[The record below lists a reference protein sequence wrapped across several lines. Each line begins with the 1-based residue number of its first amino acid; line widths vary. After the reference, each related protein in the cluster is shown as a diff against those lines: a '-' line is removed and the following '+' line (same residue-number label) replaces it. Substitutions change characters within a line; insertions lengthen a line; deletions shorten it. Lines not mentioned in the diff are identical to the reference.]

1 MTDHVRS
8 TDKAMMTVSFGC
20 DLIQPEI
27 LHNVL
32 ISDNINYDGKPDN
45 YSFIYNL
52 RIQAMD
58 IPHEPWYHFQM

>member
-27 LHNVL
+27 LHNIL
-32 ISDNINYDGKPDN
+32 ISDNINYDGKPNIYANN
-45 YSFIYNL
+45 YSF
-52 RIQAMD
+52 
-58 IPHEPWYHFQM
+58 

>member
-27 LHNVL
+27 LHNIL
-32 ISDNINYDGKPDN
+32 ISDNINYDGK
-45 YSFIYNL
+45 S
-52 RIQAMD
+52 
-58 IPHEPWYHFQM
+58 